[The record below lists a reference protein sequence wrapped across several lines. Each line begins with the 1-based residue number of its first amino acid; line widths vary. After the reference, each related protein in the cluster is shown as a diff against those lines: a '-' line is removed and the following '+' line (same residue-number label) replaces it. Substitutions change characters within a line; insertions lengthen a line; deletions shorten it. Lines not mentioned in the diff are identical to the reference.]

1 MGEGSY
7 GGRGD
12 KIPFPALSDKAL
24 VGSGTLGVMANTLRR
39 VWVWVLDEISI
50 LGWEHWGQH
59 LQPGTGMSEGDSHV
73 GAAAKKAASVSPE
86 LELGEGLTG
95 SSSLKAEAAGCP
107 LQIPQP

>member
-1 MGEGSY
+1 MGEGRIRSH
-7 GGRGD
+7 
-12 KIPFPALSDKAL
+12 FLLSL

-39 VWVWVLDEISI
+39 VCVWILDEISI

-59 LQPGTGMSEGDSHV
+59 LHPGTGMSEGDSHV
-73 GAAAKKAASVSPE
+73 GAAANKAASVSPE
-86 LELGEGLTG
+86 LEPGKGLTG